1 MRGPGEAAQQGGPVP
16 GNDDPHKM
24 TEVDAD
30 GREWTFDPATGEL
43 TPGDVAHPPKKKPRK
58 RRPRGPAV
66 TSPLEGPV
74 REGGRV
80 SHALGT
86 VLGLAWIVLLCWIV
100 LDCG

>member
-1 MRGPGEAAQQGGPVP
+1 MPG
-16 GNDDPHKM
+16 DDEPHKM

-43 TPGDVAHPPKKKPRK
+43 TPGEVAHPPKKKARK
-58 RRPRGPAV
+58 RRRKGPTV
-66 TSPLEGPV
+66 TTPLEGPE
-74 REGGRV
+74 RKGGPV
-80 SHALGT
+80 GNAIGT